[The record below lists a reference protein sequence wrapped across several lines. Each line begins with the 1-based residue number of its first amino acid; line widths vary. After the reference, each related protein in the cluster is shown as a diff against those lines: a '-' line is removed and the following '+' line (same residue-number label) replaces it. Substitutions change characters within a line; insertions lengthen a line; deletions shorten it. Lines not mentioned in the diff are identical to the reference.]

1 MLVSGILS
9 GGFLWVLGVE
19 WSDRFLLFS
28 RNSSFHLFLES
39 SVYRDE
45 LNFGVDGFVTSVLSS
60 AFFGEFT
67 FPSLV
72 GVESSDCFFLNFKSR
87 LIDPILNVL

>member
-60 AFFGEFT
+60 AFLWN
-67 FPSLV
+67 SHLQV
-72 GVESSDCFFLNFKSR
+72 WWAWKALIVFFKF
-87 LIDPILNVL
+87 